1 MIEKDKQLLYSIW
14 PIIIHVLGKQTAL
27 LPVLNNVYLL
37 QNTSQRKTDHTFT
50 QELENSMKK
59 MILR

>member
-14 PIIIHVLGKQTAL
+14 LIIIHVLGKQTAL

-37 QNTSQRKTDHTFT
+37 PNTSQRKTDHTFT